1 MISWNI
7 DGAVLLQ
14 LDGQGVAQRETNRY
28 TVVLYV
34 AYAYIQFDAYL
45 PTLILFHGLFDISFE
60 ARS

>member
-1 MISWNI
+1 MITWNI

-14 LDGQGVAQRETNRY
+14 LDGHGVAQRETNRY

-34 AYAYIQFDAYL
+34 AFAYIQFEAHL